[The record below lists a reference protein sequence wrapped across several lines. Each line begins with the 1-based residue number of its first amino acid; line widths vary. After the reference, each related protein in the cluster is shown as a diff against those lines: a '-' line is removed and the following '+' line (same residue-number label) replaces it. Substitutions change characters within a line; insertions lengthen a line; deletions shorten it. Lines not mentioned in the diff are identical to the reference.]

1 MKTIWFIW
9 TWVMWASM
17 YSHIMQKID
26 CKEVYV
32 YNRTKS
38 KAEGLMNS
46 GAIWGESIENIA
58 KKCDIIFTII
68 GYPKD
73 VEEIYLWE
81 KWLIKNAKKW
91 TILVEMTTS
100 TPELA
105 KRIYENSQK
114 YEISSLDA
122 PVTWWDMW
130 AKTWNLS
137 IMVWWDES
145 IYNEVLTYFEAMWKS
160 VAYMWKAWNGQ
171 HTKLANQI
179 AIATNMA
186 WTVEMLLYAKNAWLD
201 SRKAL
206 DLIWGGSASSWQMV
220 NMWKRILEGDFEPWF
235 FIKHF
240 VKDMWIVLDE
250 AKKMNLDL
258 PTLNLINSFYVSA
271 MEKGLENKWTQ
282 ALYEVLET
290 L

>member
-9 TWVMWASM
+9 TWVMWFSM
-17 YSHIMQKID
+17 CSHII
-26 CKEVYV
+26 KETDYKEIYV

-38 KAEGLMNS
+38 KAEWLINS
-46 GAIWGESIENIA
+46 WAIWWESIENIA

-73 VEEIYLWE
+73 VEEVYLWE

-105 KRIYENSQK
+105 KRIYENAK
-114 YEISSLDA
+114 NIDIFTLDS
-122 PVTWWDMW
+122 PVTGGDMW

-137 IMVWWDES
+137 IMVWWDENV
-145 IYNEVLTYFEAMWKS
+145 YNKVLPFFNSMWKDI
-160 VAYMWKAWNGQ
+160 AYMWKAWNGQ

-186 WTVEMLLYAKNAWLD
+186 WTVEMLLYAKSAWLD
-201 SRKAL
+201 QKKAMN
-206 DLIWGGSASSWQMV
+206 LIWWGSASSWQMV
-220 NMWKRILEGDFEPWF
+220 NMWKRILDCDFEPWF

-250 AKKMNLDL
+250 AKKMNLNL
-258 PTLNLINSFYVSA
+258 PTLNLINSFYKSA
-271 MEKGLENKWTQ
+271 MQQWLSEKWTQ
-282 ALYEVLET
+282 ALYEVLDWI
-290 L
+290 